1 MAPRFPLLLLLLP
14 LALPP
19 VSGSCGGGGS
29 QVPDGAPVITAVS
42 PGAFA
47 GYPARMVTFRA
58 TASNNPISWDWS
70 FGGGAVPNTDSA
82 AEPRVM
88 LGESGTYTGR
98 SPTRTGSRRR

>member
-70 FGGGAVPNTDSA
+70 FGGGATPSA
-82 AEPRVM
+82 APAIRWWLHWPLRWRATTTSPRVR
-88 LGESGTYTGR
+88 L
-98 SPTRTGSRRR
+98 